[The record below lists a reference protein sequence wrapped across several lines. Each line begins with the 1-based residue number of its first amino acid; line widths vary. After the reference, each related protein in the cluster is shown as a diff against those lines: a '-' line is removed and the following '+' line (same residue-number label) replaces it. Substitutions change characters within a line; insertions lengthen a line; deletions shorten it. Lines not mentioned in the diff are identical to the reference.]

1 MPQCLKCKT
10 WYDPVANDSPCP
22 RCEQERGF
30 DDSGIG
36 SQRLESDESVVI
48 ARIRNWADAG
58 YLEDL
63 LLQFQIEA
71 VLQVVESIDP
81 VSGICS
87 HQLLLRVPTPYMNQA
102 IQLLEEEINVQER
115 FAPNSERS
123 EAVAFPLHLTRQT
136 NVPGDGTG
144 YDEDDGKQNRFQMST
159 EVNSDWFSEER
170 PMRWKPL
177 AIVLVAG
184 GLVYLGMLS
193 NKIELW
199 PESDK
204 FHSGSQYQFLWHE
217 LSRFPGVWE
226 QQGEQGL
233 RRRLWFDDGQQLIHI
248 EDDRDGDGDFESH
261 LLLDGEQSSNSPPH
275 ESVMEN

>member
-1 MPQCLKCKT
+1 MPQCSKCKT

-30 DDSGIG
+30 DDSGFG
-36 SQRLESDESVVI
+36 SQRLESDDSVVI

-71 VLQVVESIDP
+71 VLQVGESIDP
-81 VSGICS
+81 VSGVCS

-115 FAPNSERS
+115 FAPNAERS
-123 EAVAFPLHLTRQT
+123 EAVALPLHLTRQS
-136 NVPGDGTG
+136 NVPDDGTG
-144 YDEDDGKQNRFQMST
+144 YDEDDGKQNRFQLST

-177 AIVLVAG
+177 VIVLVAG

-204 FHSGSQYQFLWHE
+204 LHSGSQYQFLWHE

-261 LLLDGEQSSNSPPH
+261 LLLDGELSSN
-275 ESVMEN
+275 